1 MSHKGGGGGVTAEE
15 VLRVIRDHYAPVI
28 GTQDIADAVGVT
40 RQAVDKRLRRY
51 EREGL
56 VETDKIGRSRIWW
69 LTTKGKKQIQG
80 E

>member
-1 MSHKGGGGGVTAEE
+1 MGRKGGESKVTTEE
-15 VLRVIRDHYAPVI
+15 ILRAIRDHYAPVI